1 MNERQQDQT
10 SGGQQ
15 NQQGNQNVDR
25 QQNQQPRE
33 QQNPQGGTTPDE
45 IADEGEGDN
54 GTDQQR

>member
-10 SGGQQ
+10 PGGQQ

-33 QQNPQGGTTPDE
+33 QQNPQGDRAPDE
-45 IADEGEGDN
+45 QNDNDGANADQEG
-54 GTDQQR
+54 

>member
-10 SGGQQ
+10 PGGQQ

-33 QQNPQGGTTPDE
+33 QQHPQGDRAPDE
-45 IADEGEGDN
+45 LGDQDEGDAG
-54 GTDQQR
+54 QQR